1 MRQHVSGTQALLVGI
16 AGASAVVLGA
26 FGAHALRGVV
36 DDHGLEIWHTGVE
49 YHFWH
54 ALALFGAVIGLSPGR
69 ARSVAILLFAL
80 GIVLFSGSLYAL
92 ALGAPRLVGLVTPV
106 GGVAFIG
113 GWIAA
118 GLGLRGGERSA
129 P

>member
-1 MRQHVSGTQALLVGI
+1 MRQHVSGAQALLVGI

-36 DDHGLEIWHTGVE
+36 DDHGLAIWHTGVE

-54 ALALFGAVIGLSPGR
+54 ALALFAAVIGLPAGR
-69 ARSVAILLFAL
+69 ARSAAVVLFAL

-92 ALGAPRLVGLVTPV
+92 AVGAPRLVGLVTPV
-106 GGVAFIG
+106 GGVAFIA

-118 GLGLRGGERSA
+118 GMSLRAA
-129 P
+129 PAP

>member
-1 MRQHVSGTQALLVGI
+1 MRQHVSRAQALLVGI

-54 ALALFGAVIGLSPGR
+54 ALALFAAVIGLPAGR
-69 ARSVAILLFAL
+69 ARSAAIVLFAL

-92 ALGAPRLVGLVTPV
+92 AVGAPRWVGLVTPV
-106 GGVAFIG
+106 GGVAFIA

-118 GLGLRGGERSA
+118 GMSLRVVPA

>member
-1 MRQHVSGTQALLVGI
+1 MRQHVSRAQALLVGI

-54 ALALFGAVIGLSPGR
+54 ALALFAAVIGLPAGR
-69 ARSVAILLFAL
+69 ARSAAVVLFAL

-92 ALGAPRLVGLVTPV
+92 AVGAPRLVGLVTPV
-106 GGVAFIG
+106 GGVAFIA

-118 GLGLRGGERSA
+118 GMSLRVVPA

>member
-1 MRQHVSGTQALLVGI
+1 MRQHVSGAQALLVGI

-36 DDHGLEIWHTGVE
+36 DDHGLGIWHTGVE

-54 ALALFGAVIGLSPGR
+54 ALALFAAVIGLPVGR
-69 ARSVAILLFAL
+69 ARSVAIVLFAL

-92 ALGAPRLVGLVTPV
+92 AVGAPRLVGLVTPV

-118 GLGLRGGERSA
+118 GLSLRAA
-129 P
+129 PAL